1 MEHLSNL
8 INGLVLLLFVPD
20 WQAPATDIA
29 SMWAGFL
36 ADIKALNEKLLV
48 VEHLSLA
55 GATSYMQNHY
65 IAAKGIPLF
74 PGNARPHLPRS

>member
-1 MEHLSNL
+1 
-8 INGLVLLLFVPD
+8 
-20 WQAPATDIA
+20 
-29 SMWAGFL
+29 MWAGFL

-74 PGNARPHLPRS
+74 PGFQGMRGHIYQEARSQVGTCLGWLGSRG